1 MNSFILVGLGGAI
14 GAAGR
19 YGLGRV
25 VFRLTGSGF
34 PWGTLAAN
42 VLGGLAMGLLVGW
55 LAARS
60 SGDDALR
67 LFLGVGL
74 LGGFTTFSA
83 FSLETLNMIER
94 QDYGPAAGYVLASL
108 VMSIFA
114 VFIGL
119 IIARRFMVV

>member
-19 YGLGRV
+19 YGLGRM
-25 VFRLTGSGF
+25 VFRLMGPGF

-60 SGDDALR
+60 SGDEAMR

-74 LGGFTTFSA
+74 LGGFTTFSS

-94 QDYGPAAGYVLASL
+94 QDYGPAAGYVLAS
-108 VMSIFA
+108 VVVSIFA
-114 VFIGL
+114 VFVGL
-119 IIARRFMVV
+119 IIARRLMVV

>member
-19 YGLGRV
+19 YGLGRA
-25 VFRLTGSGF
+25 VFRLTGPGF

-60 SGDDALR
+60 SGDEAMR

-74 LGGFTTFSA
+74 LGGFTTFSG
-83 FSLETLNMIER
+83 FSLETFNMIER

-108 VMSIFA
+108 VLSIFA

>member
-19 YGLGRV
+19 YGLGRA
-25 VFRLTGSGF
+25 VFRLTGPGF

-60 SGDDALR
+60 SGDEALR

-83 FSLETLNMIER
+83 FSLETFNMIER

-108 VMSIFA
+108 VLSIFA